1 MGKIAGKN
9 MCSDLSFIKNA
20 AGGDELLKKVES
32 GEMTYDEA
40 YNEAQRRYKKVKPI
54 KNTVIMRGVN
64 LVTYDKNILL
74 NAPDGEKLIEKV
86 ENGEMTYQE
95 ALFQAARSAG
105 KEKVESERAAKL
117 IVDAVK
123 KKRQRR
129 Q

>member
-1 MGKIAGKN
+1 